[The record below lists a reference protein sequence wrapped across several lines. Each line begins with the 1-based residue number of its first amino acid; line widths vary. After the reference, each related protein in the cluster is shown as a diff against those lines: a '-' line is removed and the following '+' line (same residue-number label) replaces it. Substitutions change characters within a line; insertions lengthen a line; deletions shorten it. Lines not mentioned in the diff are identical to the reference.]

1 MSAIRERDWWIEF
14 VYTCLKQN
22 ARSGTRLHEHGGH
35 PERLRSGEVLH
46 AVLEK
51 RRCARG
57 SMPAMPMT
65 SSNACRGG
73 VERRQL
79 KLKGVEGGD

>member
-51 RRCARG
+51 RRARG
-57 SMPAMPMT
+57 VDARH
-65 SSNACRGG
+65 ADDQL
-73 VERRQL
+73 ERLSRWS
-79 KLKGVEGGD
+79 